1 MKTNE
6 IKVIRLSIGV
16 YQIEAG
22 RKAIVIPAKSKSE
35 AVKKA
40 CKYLGIYCN
49 EIIAN
54 FFLKAL
60 R

>member
-1 MKTNE
+1 MKKSVNLKIIE
-6 IKVIRLSIGV
+6 LREGI

-35 AVKKA
+35 AIKKA
-40 CKYLGIYCN
+40 CKYLGIHCN

-54 FFLKAL
+54 SSLKA
-60 R
+60 

>member
-35 AVKKA
+35 AIKKA
-40 CKYLGIYCN
+40 CKYLGIHCN

-54 FFLKAL
+54 SSLKV
-60 R
+60 